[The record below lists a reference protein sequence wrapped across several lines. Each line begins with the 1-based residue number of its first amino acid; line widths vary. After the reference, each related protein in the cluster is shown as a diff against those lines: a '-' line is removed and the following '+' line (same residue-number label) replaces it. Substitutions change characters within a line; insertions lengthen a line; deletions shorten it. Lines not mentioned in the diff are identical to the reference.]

1 MKITDSQLF
10 DNSRPYYHG
19 TDATFDKFDATFK
32 GSNTGWDN
40 TKHGFFFADKK
51 ENALLFG
58 DILITA
64 YLDIK
69 NPIDL
74 RLHSIFSLE
83 NQASLIW
90 EILTGDQLEA
100 KKALRKINREISL
113 GEIGDLYDSLNSE
126 DSHLMFEKAGY
137 DGIIS
142 SLGDDHPEFVVFH
155 TSQIEIISI
164 ERQNFIGRSR

>member
-1 MKITDSQLF
+1 MNITDSTLF
-10 DNSRPYYHG
+10 DTTVPYYHG
-19 TDATFDKFDATFK
+19 TDAIFDKFDARYK

-40 TKHGFFFADKK
+40 TQHGFFFTDKK

-58 DILITA
+58 DILVTA

-74 RLHSIFSLE
+74 RIHSIFSLE

-90 EILTGDQLEA
+90 EILTGNQLEA
-100 KKALRKINREISL
+100 KKALRKLNREISL
-113 GEIGDLYDSLNSE
+113 GEIGDLYDSLNSD
-126 DSHLMFEKAGY
+126 DSHLMLEEAGH

-142 SLGDDHPEFVVFH
+142 SLGDDHPEFVVFNS
-155 TSQIEIISI
+155 SQIEIISI
-164 ERQNFIGRSR
+164 DRQNVIGRSR

>member
-1 MKITDSQLF
+1 MKIADSPPF
-10 DNSRPYYHG
+10 DATIPYYHG
-19 TDATFDKFDATFK
+19 TDAIFDKFDATYK

-58 DILITA
+58 DILVTA
-64 YLDIK
+64 FLDIK

-83 NQASLIW
+83 SQASLIW
-90 EILTGDQLEA
+90 EILTGKQIEA
-100 KKALRKINREISL
+100 KKALRKLNREISL
-113 GEIGDLYDSLNSE
+113 GEISELYDSLNSE
-126 DSHLMFEKAGY
+126 DSHFMLEEAGH

-142 SLGDDHPEFVVFH
+142 SLGDDRPEFVVFN
-155 TSQIEIISI
+155 TSQIDIVSI
-164 ERQNFIGRSR
+164 QRQNFTGRSR